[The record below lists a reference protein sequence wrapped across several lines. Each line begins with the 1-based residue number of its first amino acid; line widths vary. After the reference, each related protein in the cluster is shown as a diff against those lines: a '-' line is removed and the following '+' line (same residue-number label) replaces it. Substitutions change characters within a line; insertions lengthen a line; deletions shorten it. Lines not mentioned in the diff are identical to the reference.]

1 MILFYLLISAMP
13 FMQHPV
19 FDASIGGLTVTKLL
33 GVGCLGYSIYH
44 GNRTGRIPQFFATT
58 QAKFFCGLVVV
69 ALTSFMILGHTSRVQ
84 ISPFAMYVSL
94 LLQFFFAQMIVD
106 TTPKLRRCIMA
117 ALIALA
123 IASLYMIREWQQFHN
138 LYRSFRPG
146 AVVGD
151 SNYFGISVV
160 AALPVSYFLLQLRT
174 SWLYRAFVL
183 VCMLLTLIALMLGAS
198 RGGFLG
204 LTLAALFIVA
214 RSPQPLKKLVAIV
227 AICLPI
233 SLAVPQSPVRR
244 LMNPTYSDDDAVQ
257 ARRVAWK
264 AGQRMIQTHPIV
276 GVGLGNFRDLSASYE
291 DPDEIVISIA
301 HNTYIELAAELGIP
315 GLLLFLGVE
324 VASFISLE
332 KSRKMARRL
341 GDQFLQNVATGLQ
354 AGLLGNALAL
364 CFVSGQVQKLYW
376 LVIFLGT
383 CLPALLARAKVKKQ
397 MMDLKTV
404 KGGAVLLE
412 RQAVKGLA

>member
-1 MILFYLLISAMP
+1 
-13 FMQHPV
+13 
-19 FDASIGGLTVTKLL
+19 
-33 GVGCLGYSIYH
+33 
-44 GNRTGRIPQFFATT
+44 
-58 QAKFFCGLVVV
+58 
-69 ALTSFMILGHTSRVQ
+69 
-84 ISPFAMYVSL
+84 
-94 LLQFFFAQMIVD
+94 
-106 TTPKLRRCIMA
+106 
-117 ALIALA
+117 
-123 IASLYMIREWQQFHN
+123 
-138 LYRSFRPG
+138 
-146 AVVGD
+146 
-151 SNYFGISVV
+151 
-160 AALPVSYFLLQLRT
+160 
-174 SWLYRAFVL
+174 
-183 VCMLLTLIALMLGAS
+183 MLGAS

-264 AGQRMIQTHPIV
+264 AGQRMIETHPIV